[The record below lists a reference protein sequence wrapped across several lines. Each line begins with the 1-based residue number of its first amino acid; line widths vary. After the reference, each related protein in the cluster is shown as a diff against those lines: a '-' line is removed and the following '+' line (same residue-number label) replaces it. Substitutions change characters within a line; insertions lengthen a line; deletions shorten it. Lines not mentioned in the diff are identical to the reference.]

1 MKIFVAGATGR
12 VGQELVKDLVADGNF
27 VYAGGRKIIDY
38 GNTDQIKPVYLDL
51 HADLNEIADLLED
64 SEAVY
69 FVAGSRGKDLLQTD
83 LNGAVKVM
91 MAAEK
96 RGIKRFIQL
105 SSLFALEQDRWSESY
120 LKGITDYNI
129 AKFFSDAWLKD
140 NTDLDYT
147 IVQAGNLKEEPL
159 TDLVDLQA
167 TEPGENTIPDVAKVL
182 ADTLKFDNTIK
193 KVILMHSGDSS
204 IDNALKEI

>member
-159 TDLVDLQA
+159 TDQVDLQA